1 VKHTLT
7 DFAES
12 GVKAVTNLHNFIA
25 DLPEEAAADLQ
36 ASLKPLRPC
45 ADREVIFRAGDDPDR
60 LFQITSG
67 EVALCNYS
75 VDGQEIILTKFFPG
89 DWFGDTGM
97 LDGNPRINT
106 AISVGETQLNQLS
119 RADFHTLCDKH
130 PSIQKQFSIMLSNHV
145 RMLLNLLVDASLL
158 RLPARIV
165 RTIQRLLVSMGKQND
180 EGMDYIECSHEEL
193 ARFVSAS
200 RQSTSVE
207 LKKLEQ
213 QGIIRSAYGKIYI
226 LDKPALHQSSDDL
239 TSFEPIAAVYTDGDD

>member
-1 VKHTLT
+1 MLNGP
-7 DFAES
+7 AEI
-12 GVKAVTNLHNFIA
+12 GVKAVTNLHNFMT
-25 DLPEEAAADLQ
+25 DLPEEAVADLQ

-45 ADREVIFRAGDDPDR
+45 ANREVIFRAGDDPDR
-60 LFQITSG
+60 IFQITTG
-67 EVALCNYS
+67 EVSLCNYS
-75 VDGQEIILTKFFPG
+75 ADGQEIMLTKFFPG

-97 LDGNPRINT
+97 MDGNPRINT

-119 RADFHTLCDKH
+119 RGDFHKLCDKH
-130 PSIQKQFSIMLSNHV
+130 PCIQRQFSIMLSNHV

-165 RTIQRLLVSMGKQND
+165 RTIQRLLVSMGKHD
-180 EGMDYIECSHEEL
+180 EEGLDYIECSHEEL

-213 QGIIRSAYGKIYI
+213 RGIIRSAYGKIYV
-226 LDKPALHQSSDDL
+226 LDKEALHQSSDDL
-239 TSFEPIAAVYTDGDD
+239 TSFEPIGAVYQDNSD

>member
-1 VKHTLT
+1 M
-7 DFAES
+7 
-12 GVKAVTNLHNFIA
+12 KAVTNLHNFMT
-25 DLPEEAAADLQ
+25 DLPEAAVADLQ
-36 ASLKPLRPC
+36 AALKSLRPC
-45 ADREVIFRAGDDPDR
+45 ANREVIFRAGDDPDAV
-60 LFQITSG
+60 FQIITG
-67 EVALCNYS
+67 EVSLCNCS
-75 VDGQEIILTKFFPG
+75 ADGQEIILTKFFPG

-97 LDGNPRINT
+97 MDGNPRINT
-106 AISVGETQLNQLS
+106 AISVGETHLKQLT

-165 RTIQRLLVSMGKQND
+165 RTIQRLLISMGKQDD
-180 EGMDYIECSHEEL
+180 EGLDYIECSHEEL

-213 QGIIRSAYGKIYI
+213 QGIVRSAYGKIYI
-226 LDKPALHQSSDDL
+226 LDKQALHDKSDDL
-239 TSFEPIAAVYTDGDD
+239 TSFEPIAAIYEDNSD